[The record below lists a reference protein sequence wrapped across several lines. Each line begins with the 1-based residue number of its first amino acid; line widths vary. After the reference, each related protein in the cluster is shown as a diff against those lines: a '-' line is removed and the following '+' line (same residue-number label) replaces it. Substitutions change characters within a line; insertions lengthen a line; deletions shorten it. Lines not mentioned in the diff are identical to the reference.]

1 MIGRTATEVFPNI
14 DQSFIEISG
23 RLALT
28 GEPSSLNTF
37 FQALNKS
44 YEIRVYSLSDNEFA
58 TIYIDNTERLKNER
72 DIQYFTYHDV
82 LTGLYNRRF
91 YEEKVRKLN
100 TERNFPISLIIGDV
114 NGLKLINDVFG
125 HLKGDE
131 LLQKAAL
138 AIRNSCRSDEIIA
151 RWGGDEFVILLP
163 KTTCGSQRF

>member
-1 MIGRTATEVFPNI
+1 M
-14 DQSFIEISG
+14 
-23 RLALT
+23 
-28 GEPSSLNTF
+28 
-37 FQALNKS
+37 
-44 YEIRVYSLSDNEFA
+44 
-58 TIYIDNTERLKNER
+58 
-72 DIQYFTYHDV
+72 
-82 LTGLYNRRF
+82 TGLYNRRF